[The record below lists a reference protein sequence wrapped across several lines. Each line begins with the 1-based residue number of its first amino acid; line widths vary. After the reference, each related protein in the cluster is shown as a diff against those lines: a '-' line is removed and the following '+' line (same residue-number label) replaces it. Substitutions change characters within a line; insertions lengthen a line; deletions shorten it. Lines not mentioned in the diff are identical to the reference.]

1 MLVRRAGILRCA
13 STYCCG
19 PRGKVPKSL
28 AYGLAQHYG
37 SVVERFRFTPDSR
50 PYRKLIDSSES
61 CHLLPY
67 AVQQRYHYSIT
78 SSASSSND
86 SEMVNPSA

>member
-1 MLVRRAGILRCA
+1 MLVRRGHPPMRVHILLRP
-13 STYCCG
+13 G
-19 PRGKVPKSL
+19 GKAPKSL

-37 SVVERFRFTPDSR
+37 SVVDRFRFTPDSR

-67 AVQQRYHYSIT
+67 AVQQRAQLFDHLVG
-78 SSASSSND
+78 
-86 SEMVNPSA
+86 EQQQ